1 MAYSPQQQEL
11 PPKAIIYI
19 FFALGLAALAYAII
33 LQKLI
38 IAAIIIALPFAAII
52 FVYGIQSPRLIFL
65 LYAIV
70 DYYLTAIMRYSD
82 KEGLSVILDILLVS
96 LFLAIL
102 LYAAKKNTSIYF
114 PNAINTL
121 TISYIVWILFVFIQ
135 FLNPRNNNP
144 DIIMVLR
151 GWVLSMPMVYIAAS
165 LLLDKPKILKNALIV
180 LVIFTITAFVKLLL
194 QKYWR
199 FDAAEIEW
207 LRTEAWQ
214 THLLKSGIR
223 YFSIFSDAGNFG
235 SHMGMIAIV
244 YSIVSCNTSQKIL
257 RFFYISIA
265 IMGISGLFM
274 SGTRGAIVVPMSGLA
289 LYCLIS
295 KNFKLMSISACIGI
309 SLFAFF
315 AFTNIGDNNALIR
328 RMRSAFKPTEDA
340 SFNVR
345 IENQKKI
352 AHFLESYP
360 LGAGIG
366 GRIMREVKEKGQIV
380 EKATPPDSFYVDI
393 WMQTGFWGLSLYI
406 AINVIILLR
415 CCYIIM
421 FCIRNE
427 KLKNIL
433 AALLC
438 GVFGMWLNGYVGRGM
453 TMHPSGFVIIC
464 FIAFILNGVYI
475 DKQINNVSLV
485 NNK

>member
-1 MAYSPQQQEL
+1 
-11 PPKAIIYI
+11 
-19 FFALGLAALAYAII
+19 
-33 LQKLI
+33 
-38 IAAIIIALPFAAII
+38 
-52 FVYGIQSPRLIFL
+52 
-65 LYAIV
+65 
-70 DYYLTAIMRYSD
+70 MRYSD

-180 LVIFTITAFVKLLL
+180 LGIFTITAFVKLLL

-257 RFFYISIA
+257 RFF
-265 IMGISGLFM
+265 
-274 SGTRGAIVVPMSGLA
+274 T
-289 LYCLIS
+289 
-295 KNFKLMSISACIGI
+295 
-309 SLFAFF
+309 
-315 AFTNIGDNNALIR
+315 
-328 RMRSAFKPTEDA
+328 
-340 SFNVR
+340 
-345 IENQKKI
+345 
-352 AHFLESYP
+352 
-360 LGAGIG
+360 
-366 GRIMREVKEKGQIV
+366 
-380 EKATPPDSFYVDI
+380 
-393 WMQTGFWGLSLYI
+393 
-406 AINVIILLR
+406 
-415 CCYIIM
+415 
-421 FCIRNE
+421 
-427 KLKNIL
+427 
-433 AALLC
+433 
-438 GVFGMWLNGYVGRGM
+438 
-453 TMHPSGFVIIC
+453 
-464 FIAFILNGVYI
+464 
-475 DKQINNVSLV
+475 LV
-485 NNK
+485 